1 MATALRDRLARQANG
16 EAPSTFRTA
25 FPEEPR
31 LVFVP
36 LTCLEP
42 DPNQPRKNLGDL
54 TELAESIREQ
64 GLIHPLVVEALAL
77 GRYRIVAGERRF
89 SACRQLGLETVPC
102 LVRTVAE
109 HARLALQLIENL
121 HRQDLQP
128 LEEARAFQ
136 RLMGEFNLT
145 QRDLAQRL
153 GKSLGA
159 INQTLRILDLGEDI
173 LSAVQTSEHVN
184 KSVLLEIAKEPDAS
198 AQRALWEKAQAGQ
211 MTVRQA
217 RTQKQDQPGSA
228 TRVASC
234 TISLADAKVVIR
246 FKHGEATPE
255 RVKAAL
261 EQALASDQSQCR

>member
-1 MATALRDRLARQANG
+1 MAPSLRDRLARQANG
-16 EAPSTFRTA
+16 EAPSTFRTM

-64 GLIHPLVVEALAL
+64 GLIHPLVVEAVAL

-109 HARLALQLIENL
+109 HAR
-121 HRQDLQP
+121 QDLQP
-128 LEEARAFQ
+128 LEEARAFR
-136 RLMGEFNLT
+136 RLMDEFNLT
-145 QRDLAQRL
+145 QRNLAQRL

-246 FKHGEATPE
+246 FGQGEVTPE

-261 EQALASDQSQCR
+261 EQALASVQSQCR